1 MPAAENRDGALSM
14 ETTVYETLTKLSAGE
29 LAQMIAR
36 GDISSLEAVE
46 AHIERMERIN
56 PALNA
61 VVVKRYDAARAEAK
75 QADARRARG
84 ETLGPLHGVPITIK
98 ESLDLTGTPSTFG
111 LPSRAGHK
119 AEQDDL
125 YVARIRE
132 AGAIILGKT
141 NVSQLLLYFESD
153 NPVYGRTN
161 NPWNQART
169 PGGSSGGQ
177 GALIAAGASP
187 LGLGTDLGGS
197 LRIPATFCGIAS
209 LKPTS
214 GRTPDAGRYSIP
226 IGQRAVVSQVGVLAR
241 TVADVALGTAIINGG
256 RNPATE
262 PPMPLGDAK
271 AVDISQLR
279 VAYYTEDGTFQTAPA
294 VRRAVLE
301 AAGVLRS
308 CGARVTAWSPPDVNQ
323 AADLFFGILSADGAR
338 GFKHALG
345 RDKRDPRI
353 ASLEFM
359 GGRSRPALAAL
370 GGLLKLAGQPG
381 LAASIRAFGHR
392 DTHHYWQ
399 LVEAQMEY
407 QRRFLA
413 ALDESDGG
421 PFDVILCP
429 GCALPALTHGASRD
443 VLTTGGYTILYNVLG
458 YPAGIVPFTRVRSDE
473 EVGRAPS
480 RDTVEKTARKVE
492 MSSAGLPVGVQVVA
506 RPWREHVALAA
517 MRAIE
522 ETASTHEDY
531 PGIAPV

>member
-1 MPAAENRDGALSM
+1 M
-14 ETTVYETLTKLSAGE
+14 ETTANETLTKLSAIE
-29 LAQMIAR
+29 LAQMIAT

-46 AHIERMERIN
+46 AHIERIERVN

-61 VVVKRYDAARAEAK
+61 VVVKRYDAARAEARE
-75 QADARRARG
+75 ADARRARG
-84 ETLGPLHGVPITIK
+84 EMLGPLHGVPITIK
-98 ESLDLTGTPSTFG
+98 ECLDLAGTPSTFG
-111 LPSRAGHK
+111 LPSRAGHN
-119 AEQDDL
+119 AGQDDL
-125 YVARIRE
+125 YVARIRD

-141 NVSQLLLYFESD
+141 NVAQILLYFESD

-161 NPWNQART
+161 NPWNAART

-177 GALIAAGASP
+177 GAIIAAGGSP
-187 LGLGTDLGGS
+187 LGLGTDIGGS

-209 LKPTS
+209 LKPTA
-214 GRTPDAGRYSIP
+214 GRTPDAGRYSVP
-226 IGQRAVVSQVGVLAR
+226 IGQRAIVSQVGVLAR
-241 TVADVALGTAIINGG
+241 TVSDVALGTEIINGG
-256 RNPATE
+256 RNPSTE
-262 PPMPLGDAK
+262 PPMPLGDPNT
-271 AVDISQLR
+271 VEISKLR

-301 AAGVLRS
+301 AARVLRD
-308 CGARVTAWSPPDVNQ
+308 CGAQVTAWSPPDVSH
-323 AADLFFGILSADGAR
+323 AADLFFSILSADGAR
-338 GFKHALG
+338 GFKQALG

-359 GGRSRPALAAL
+359 GARSRPTLAAL
-370 GGLLKLAGQPG
+370 GGLLKTLGQPG
-381 LAASIRAFGHR
+381 LAGSIRNFGHH

-399 LVEAQMEY
+399 IVEAQMEY
-407 QRRFLA
+407 QRRFLD
-413 ALDESDGG
+413 ALDHSDGG

-429 GCALPALTHGASRD
+429 ACALPALTHGASRD

-458 YPAGIVPFTRVRSDE
+458 YPAGVVPFTRVRSNE

-492 MSSAGLPVGVQVVA
+492 LDSAGLPVGVQVVA

-522 ETASTHEDY
+522 EVASTREDY
-531 PGIAPV
+531 PGIAMM